1 MDKQL
6 TDDGVKTILMPFGW
20 KAVFYLC
27 LFLAAG
33 RLDIFR
39 AWLLLGIDYL
49 GVVVISLIFWKL
61 VPELANQR
69 ATIKEGTKAWDEVF
83 LAFCFTIS
91 LIAFPIVAGLDVG
104 RYHWSELHINYAIV
118 GVILFALCVAFG
130 SWAIVVNRFFETTV
144 RIQTDRGHKVITS
157 GPYRFVRH
165 PGYLAAIVGSLA
177 APLILGSL
185 WAFAPVVA
193 GALLFTA
200 RTALEDRT
208 LRQELAGYPEYASRT
223 RFRLLP
229 GIW

>member
-1 MDKQL
+1 MRYVL
-6 TDDGVKTILMPFGW
+6 GRVFSTALFG
-20 KAVFYLC
+20 LL
-27 LFLAAG
+27 LFAAAG
-33 RLDIFR
+33 RLDWPR
-39 AWLLLGIDYL
+39 AWVYL
-49 GVVVISLIFWKL
+49 GVVLLGELLTAAILAAAN
-61 VPELANQR
+61 PEILERRGRMGA
-69 ATIKEGTKAWDEVF
+69 GTKSYDRVF
-83 LAFCFTIS
+83 VALWLVLAFAT
-91 LIAFPIVAGLDVG
+91 PVVAGLEVG
-104 RYHWSELHINYAIV
+104 RSGNALVPLAGMYVGLVVMILAYLFGAWAMAVNEHFEL
-118 GVILFALCVAFG
+118 L
-130 SWAIVVNRFFETTV
+130 V
-144 RIQTDRGHKVITS
+144 RIQTDRGHRVVSS
-157 GPYRFVRH
+157 GPYRIVRH

>member
-1 MDKQL
+1 MRYVL
-6 TDDGVKTILMPFGW
+6 GRVFSTALFG
-20 KAVFYLC
+20 LL
-27 LFLAAG
+27 LFAAAG
-33 RLDIFR
+33 RLDWPR
-39 AWLLLGIDYL
+39 AWVYL
-49 GVVVISLIFWKL
+49 GVVS
-61 VPELANQR
+61 
-69 ATIKEGTKAWDEVF
+69 
-83 LAFCFTIS
+83 
-91 LIAFPIVAGLDVG
+91 
-104 RYHWSELHINYAIV
+104 
-118 GVILFALCVAFG
+118 
-130 SWAIVVNRFFETTV
+130 
-144 RIQTDRGHKVITS
+144 S
-157 GPYRFVRH
+157 GPYRIVRH